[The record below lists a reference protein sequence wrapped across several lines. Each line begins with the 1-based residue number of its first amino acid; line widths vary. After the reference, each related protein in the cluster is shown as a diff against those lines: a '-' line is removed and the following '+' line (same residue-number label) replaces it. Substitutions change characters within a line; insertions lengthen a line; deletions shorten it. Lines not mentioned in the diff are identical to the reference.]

1 MIKKSLKKSLIQ
13 ALLSLSA
20 DEEMGNHQLILTT
33 AAGNICGNPVLQNI
47 QNDDSNTSSII
58 SHFCENVT
66 NAYLKENPEMAEN
79 DGYIVLSDV
88 RIRSTSGNVITNLPV
103 MVIFYDQIIGASIG
117 IMD

>member
-33 AAGNICGNPVLQNI
+33 AAGNI